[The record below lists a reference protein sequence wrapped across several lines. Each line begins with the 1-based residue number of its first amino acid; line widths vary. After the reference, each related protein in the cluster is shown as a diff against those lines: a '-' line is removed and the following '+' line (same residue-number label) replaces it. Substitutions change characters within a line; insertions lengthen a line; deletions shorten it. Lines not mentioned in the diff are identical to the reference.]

1 MRKNQ
6 SSLTAAGIAIAR
18 AVESEKPVDER
29 ICNDPYARQFVPDW
43 MYRLMGFF
51 IKSGYVEL
59 RGPGVNGFLMARER
73 YMNEVLHSNP
83 WVKAWGETYVI
94 LKRWL

>member
-29 ICNDPYARQFVPDW
+29 ICYDPYARHQ
-43 MYRLMGFF
+43 
-51 IKSGYVEL
+51 S
-59 RGPGVNGFLMARER
+59 RGRYQTAREKPSCHKS
-73 YMNEVLHSNP
+73 VGADSP
-83 WVKAWGETYVI
+83 W
-94 LKRWL
+94 R